1 MHWAVYWPEERNDI
15 FEQATIV
22 ARGVEKVNMTNKLG
36 SRGTPIVN
44 DAFSAIFSC

>member
-22 ARGVEKVNMTNKLG
+22 ARGVEKVKAM
-36 SRGTPIVN
+36 
-44 DAFSAIFSC
+44 SAAEVEPVGLKAN